1 MKKIFILSA
10 LIPNLMLISAH
21 AAAANE
27 PVVQQT
33 STATVASAPVHT
45 ASKFSM
51 GVCDANEVFYRAK
64 AIQEFE
70 QHRENRLKEY
80 QKSFVQQE
88 TNLRKEH
95 EKLEDKMKLGKEAY
109 IEAEKGFQGKVDE
122 ARKRFEEMRK
132 KIDLASAD
140 AEKKVKEEILKIVMD
155 LKKKHSLGTV
165 FDKGALLISDEVH
178 DLTEEAVKLVNE
190 RLPSVKVSIPPVK
203 G

>member
-21 AAAANE
+21 VAANE
-27 PVVQQT
+27 PAVQKT
-33 STATVASAPVHT
+33 STANVASAPVQT
-45 ASKFSM
+45 SSKFSM

>member
-10 LIPNLMLISAH
+10 LIQNLMLISAH
-21 AAAANE
+21 VAANE
-27 PVVQQT
+27 PAVQKT
-33 STATVASAPVHT
+33 STANVASAPVHT
-45 ASKFSM
+45 SSKFSM

-140 AEKKVKEEILKIVMD
+140 AE
-155 LKKKHSLGTV
+155 
-165 FDKGALLISDEVH
+165 
-178 DLTEEAVKLVNE
+178 
-190 RLPSVKVSIPPVK
+190 
-203 G
+203 